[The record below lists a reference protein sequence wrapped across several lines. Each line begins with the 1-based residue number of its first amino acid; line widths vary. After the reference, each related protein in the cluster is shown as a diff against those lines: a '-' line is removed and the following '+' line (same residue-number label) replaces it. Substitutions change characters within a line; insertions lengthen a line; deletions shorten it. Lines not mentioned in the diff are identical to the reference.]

1 MTTLRSCIFL
11 GCLSQSVK
19 MKELHNSTG
28 HQQKHSVIF
37 KKSVLQLQHW
47 RGEFMNE
54 SVKVLS
60 QRCYV
65 SSRFFKWVY
74 GNPLPL
80 LVGIRRIPTYHVDYS
95 KENGKSSIIKKYSK
109 KFTFFP
115 IKNIFNLRM
124 NNKHKLS
131 QSCEIIVLCNKNT
144 SSANDSQATHKMGEK
159 YTECKMITT
168 A

>member
-1 MTTLRSCIFL
+1 
-11 GCLSQSVK
+11 
-19 MKELHNSTG
+19 
-28 HQQKHSVIF
+28 
-37 KKSVLQLQHW
+37 
-47 RGEFMNE
+47 MNE

-65 SSRFFKWVY
+65 SSCFFKWVY

-80 LVGIRRIPTYHVDYS
+80 LVGIRHIPTYHVDYS
-95 KENGKSSIIKKYSK
+95 KENGKSSIITKYSK

-168 A
+168 T